1 MTISEFNLL
10 NKDAKSA
17 LLQQC
22 CGSKTWIS
30 KMLEEELPEDGE
42 TLLNVAEEKWSDCTE
57 EDWREA
63 FLHHPKIG
71 DIEGLRKKFSKD
83 QFAGGEQSLVNVAS
97 EQTLVAL
104 AKGNK
109 EYEEKFGYIFIVCA
123 TGKSADEMLAILQSR
138 LVNDPKKEIKIE
150 MEEQNKIT
158 KLRLQKLFEL

>member
-1 MTISEFNLL
+1 MKISEFNLL

-30 KMLEEELPEDGE
+30 KMLEEELPKERE
-42 TLLNVAEEKWSDCTE
+42 KILNVAEDKWNDCTE

-97 EQTLVAL
+97 EKILNEL
-104 AKGNK
+104 ARGNK

-123 TGKSADEMLAILQSR
+123 TGKPAGEMLTMLQSR
-138 LVNDPKKEIKIE
+138 LLNDPGKEIKIA

>member
-1 MTISEFNLL
+1 MKIPEFNLL
-10 NKDAKSA
+10 NKDAKGA

-30 KMLEEELPEDGE
+30 KMLEEKLPETAE
-42 TLLNVAEEKWSDCTE
+42 MLLNVAEEKWNDCTE
-57 EDWREA
+57 KDWKEA

-71 DIEGLRKKFSKD
+71 DMEGLRKKFSKD
-83 QFAGGEQSLVNVAS
+83 QFAGGEKTLVNTAS
-97 EQTLVAL
+97 EHTLNEL

-123 TGKSADEMLAILQSR
+123 TGKSAREMLDILQSR
-138 LVNDPKKEIKIE
+138 LVNDPGKEIKIA

-158 KLRLQKLFEL
+158 RLRLQKLFEL

>member
-1 MTISEFNLL
+1 MKIPEFNLL
-10 NKDAKSA
+10 NKDAKSD

-22 CGSKTWIS
+22 CGSKNWIG
-30 KMLEEELPEDGE
+30 KMLEEELPKNGE
-42 TLLNVAEEKWSDCTE
+42 KLLNVAEEKWKDCTE
-57 EDWREA
+57 QDWKEA

-71 DIEGLRKKFSKD
+71 DMEGLRKKFSKD
-83 QFAGGEQSLVNVAS
+83 QFASGEQYLVNVAS

-123 TGKSADEMLAILQSR
+123 TGKSAGEMLALLQSR
-138 LVNDPKKEIKIE
+138 LVNDPGKEIKIA